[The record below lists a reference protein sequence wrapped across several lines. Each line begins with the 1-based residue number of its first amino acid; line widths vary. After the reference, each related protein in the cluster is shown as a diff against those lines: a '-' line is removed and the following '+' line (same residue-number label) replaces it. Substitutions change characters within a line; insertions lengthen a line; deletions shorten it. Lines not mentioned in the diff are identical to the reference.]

1 MVESFLSKLTCRDSI
16 PLDSLLVAYNVIA
29 QCGLEI
35 VDAHIRMVLDFVL
48 TINQA
53 IRYAEKEIFL
63 QDRASIPPPCHAMW
77 PFPSAKSDTSN
88 FLHTLYHLV
97 TLVGTHT
104 KCVDPV
110 AFFLKYGSFNSSRDR
125 IKKEASKWRR
135 NSLNTIASPSL
146 KALLSELLIE

>member
-1 MVESFLSKLTCRDSI
+1 MYCFQETAFDRWDEWQGPLSIGIDDMVESFLSRLTCRDSI

-63 QDRASIPPPCHAMW
+63 QDRASVPPPCHAM
-77 PFPSAKSDTSN
+77 
-88 FLHTLYHLV
+88 
-97 TLVGTHT
+97 
-104 KCVDPV
+104 
-110 AFFLKYGSFNSSRDR
+110 
-125 IKKEASKWRR
+125 
-135 NSLNTIASPSL
+135 
-146 KALLSELLIE
+146 